1 MINPTSITHQLNPF
15 PWYATMRA
23 SQPVAFDPAR
33 QSWNV
38 FRYEDVLRVL
48 SDYTNFSSQLRRG
61 PAQAATPDQPLA
73 TSLINTDPPRH
84 RQLRTL
90 VTQAFTPRS
99 VEALAPRIT
108 TIVHELLDTVAST
121 GRMDII
127 HDLGYPLPVIVIAE
141 LLGVPSADRERF
153 KHWSDAIVATPPP
166 GSPGNNAHG
175 TAQREMG
182 TYFVQMIE
190 QRRNSPGDDLIS
202 ALLKAQIEGEHLSVQ
217 ELLGFCALLLVAGN
231 ETTTNLIGN
240 ALLCFTDHPGSW
252 EQLRA
257 DRTLLPAAIEEVL
270 RYRSPVQSMF
280 RVAAQDTL
288 IGDQQIP
295 AGSFMVSWIGSG
307 NHDEAQFPE
316 PETFKLDRQ
325 PNRHLAFGQGVHFC
339 LGAPLARL
347 EARIALDLLLDRFE
361 SIERV
366 PDTVLVPLPSSI
378 VYGVESLPV
387 TFEAA

>member
-1 MINPTSITHQLNPF
+1 MINPISLDHQINPF
-15 PWYATMRA
+15 PWYARMRTA
-23 SQPVAFDPAR
+23 EPVAYDPAR
-33 QSWNV
+33 QTWNV

-48 SDYTNFSSQLRRG
+48 SDHTTFSSQLRRG
-61 PAQAATPDQPLA
+61 PVQAASPDQPLA

-90 VTQAFTPRS
+90 VTQAFTPRG
-99 VEALAPRIT
+99 VEALAPRLT
-108 TIVHELLDTVAST
+108 AIVQELLDTVAPT

-153 KHWSDAIVATPPP
+153 KHWSDAIVATPPAGAP
-166 GSPGNNAHG
+166 GGSAHG
-175 TAQREMG
+175 AAQREMG
-182 TYFVQMIE
+182 TYFIQMIE
-190 QRRNSPGDDLIS
+190 QRRRDPGDDLIS
-202 ALLKAQIEGEHLSVQ
+202 GLLKAQIDGEHLSVQ

-252 EQLRA
+252 ERLRA
-257 DRTLLPAAIEEVL
+257 DRALLPSAIEEVL

-280 RVAAQDTL
+280 RVAALDTV
-288 IGDQQIP
+288 IGVQHVP

-307 NHDEAQFPE
+307 NHDEAQFPQ
-316 PETFKLDRQ
+316 PDVFKLDRQ

-347 EARIALDLLLDRFE
+347 EAKIALDLLLDRFKT
-361 SIERV
+361 IKRV
-366 PDTVLVPLPSSI
+366 PGAELVALPSSI

-387 TFEAA
+387 TFETA